1 MRRDLRIARE
11 YPHPPELV
19 WRALTEPALIAEWL
33 MQNDFRPELGHRF
46 TLRTDPGPGF
56 DGVVRCEVLEL
67 DPPTKMRWSWR
78 VEPTES
84 YSIPVSFPAPAW
96 LMMMAGMSA
105 AGSALIA

>member
-33 MQNDFRPELGHRF
+33 MQNDLRLELGHRF
-46 TLRTDPGPGF
+46 TLRTDPAPGL
-56 DGVVRCEVLEL
+56 DGVVRQ
-67 DPPTKMRWSWR
+67 RR
-78 VEPTES
+78 G

-96 LMMMAGMSA
+96 LMTMAGMSA
-105 AGSALIA
+105 AGSGVVA